1 MKASDKAT
9 DLAPLSVPEVRRLVC
24 AAAVAAPEQQ
34 RYLLAWSRF
43 RRRHQAGAGRAHTR
57 RRGREQQA
65 LESLSGPPVPA
76 APGPALQ
83 LAGTAT
89 LTETTWNQMVPL
101 LPPLPLQVAPTRTRY
116 DHRQVLEGILAVM
129 RSGRS
134 WRDAP
139 RAQVTQ
145 VPWPI
150 LYQRYSLWR
159 RRGIWDAIL
168 HILHPDEDL
177 PLVT

>member
-1 MKASDKAT
+1 MKAT
-9 DLAPLSVPEVRRLVC
+9 DLAPLSVPEVRRLVS
-24 AAAVAAPEQQ
+24 AAVAAPEQQ
-34 RYLLAWSRF
+34 RHRLAWSRF
-43 RRRHQAGAGRAHTR
+43 RRTHQAGAGRAHTQR
-57 RRGREQQA
+57 REREHPA
-65 LESLSGPPVPA
+65 LESLPGPPVPA
-76 APGPALQ
+76 APGPALH

-89 LTETTWNQMVPL
+89 LTEVTWNQMVPL
-101 LPPLPLQVAPTRTRY
+101 LPPLQVAPKRTRY

-129 RSGRS
+129 RCGCS

-139 RAQVTQ
+139 LAQ

-159 RRGIWDAIL
+159 RRGVWDAIL

-177 PLVT
+177 PLLT